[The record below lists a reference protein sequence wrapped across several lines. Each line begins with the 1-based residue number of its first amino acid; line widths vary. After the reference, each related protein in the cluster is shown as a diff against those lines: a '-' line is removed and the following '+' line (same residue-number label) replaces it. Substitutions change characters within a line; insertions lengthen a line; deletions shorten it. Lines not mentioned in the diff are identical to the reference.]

1 MVETIYLAVALIGFL
16 HGLEPGHGWPIAMV
30 YAARY
35 PDATR
40 RAFVSGSIISMAHL
54 VSSVAVVAVYII
66 LRTIFLFS
74 IPYVNVL
81 AGVGLAILG
90 LKFLLERPKGTVEE
104 SHGHVHDFKIRG
116 KHLHLHQHPDVGSH
130 NHIHEH
136 SEKFLSLAAIAGFA
150 LVLGFAHE
158 EEFALLALV
167 VAGVDPLIM
176 MLLYAGAV
184 TTALTGISV
193 VSVKAYSKFEARLKK
208 YEGLLPKVSGIVLLI
223 TAMTFLLGLR

>member
-1 MVETIYLAVALIGFL
+1 MAYR
-16 HGLEPGHGWPIAMV
+16 HGVCREIP
-30 YAARY
+30 
-35 PDATR
+35 R
-40 RAFVSGSIISMAHL
+40 RD
-54 VSSVAVVAVYII
+54 
-66 LRTIFLFS
+66 
-74 IPYVNVL
+74 P
-81 AGVGLAILG
+81 AGVR
-90 LKFLLERPKGTVEE
+90 FLLDNFDGSSRLVRRGRSCLHYPTHHLSVLHTVRKCSSRSRPRNPRFKVPFERPKGTVEE

-167 VAGVDPLIM
+167 VAGIDPLIM

-184 TTALTGISV
+184 TAALTGISV